1 MPYTSNKKPGALDP
15 ALSLGATNNLVVDQN
30 GSVVRA
36 TLAQLEAKMFDAKTA
51 KTSVDG
57 SEVVIVRQT
66 DDTLRQVPLNNIVKN
81 GLITNDLVSASAGIV
96 DTKLAT
102 INTAGKV
109 TNQAVQ
115 ATALNTADRIVTRDG
130 SGNFSAGTI
139 TATLSGNASTATVAN
154 AWATARNLSLTGEVT
169 ATLSSVNGSGNV
181 SATATIADDA
191 VTTAKILN
199 ANVTTAKIAD
209 ANVTTAKIADANVT
223 TAKIADSNVTTAKIA
238 NDAVTTAKILN
249 ANVTTAK
256 IADGAVT
263 AAKIDPAAKINGAQ
277 GGGADRVFYE
287 NDQTVT
293 TNYTITTN
301 KNAMSAGPITVNNG
315 ITVTVPN
322 GSSWTIV

>member
-1 MPYTSNKKPGALDP
+1 MPYTSDKKPGALDP

-30 GSVVRA
+30 GTVVRA
-36 TLAQLEAKMFDAKTA
+36 TLAQMEAKMFDAKTA

-66 DDTLRQVPLNNIVKN
+66 DNTLRQVPLNNIVKN
-81 GLITNDLVSASAGIV
+81 LLITNDLVSASAGII

-130 SGNFSAGTI
+130 SGNFAAGTI
-139 TATLSGNASTATVAN
+139 TATLSGNASTATV
-154 AWATARNLSLTGEVT
+154 WAAGRNLSLTGDVT
-169 ATLSSVNGSGNV
+169 ATLSAVNGSANV
-181 SATATIADDA
+181 SAAATIANDA

-209 ANVTTAKIADANVT
+209 ANVTTVKIADANVT
-223 TAKIADSNVTTAKIA
+223 AAKIA

-277 GGGADRVFYE
+277 GGGSDRVFYE

-293 TNYTITTN
+293 TDYTITTN

-315 ITVTVPN
+315 VTVTVPN

>member
-1 MPYTSNKKPGALDP
+1 MAYTSNKKPGALDP

-130 SGNFSAGTI
+130 SGNFAAGTI

-154 AWATARNLSLTGEVT
+154 AWATARNLSLTGDVT
-169 ATLSSVNGSGNV
+169 ATLTTVDGSGNV
-181 SATATIADDA
+181 SAAATIANDAVTTAKILNANVTTAKIADDA

-209 ANVTTAKIADANVT
+209 DA
-223 TAKIADSNVTTAKIA
+223 
-238 NDAVTTAKILN
+238 
-249 ANVTTAK
+249 VTTAK

-277 GGGADRVFYE
+277 GGGSDRVFYE
-287 NDQTVT
+287 NDQSVN
-293 TNYTITTN
+293 TNYTISTS
-301 KNAMSAGPITVNNG
+301 KNAMSAGPITVASG
-315 ITVTVPN
+315 VSVTVPN
-322 GSSWTIV
+322 GSTWTIV

>member
-1 MPYTSNKKPGALDP
+1 MAYTSNKKPGALDP

-36 TLAQLEAKMFDAKTA
+36 TLAQLEAKIFDAKTA
-51 KTSVDG
+51 KTAVDG
-57 SEVVIVRQT
+57 SELVVVRQT
-66 DDTLRQVPLNNIVKN
+66 DNTLRQVPLNNIVKN
-81 GLITNDLVSASAGIV
+81 GLITNDLVSASAAIA

-130 SGNFSAGTI
+130 SGNFAAGTI
-139 TATLSGNASTATVAN
+139 TATLSGNASTATLATSVAD
-154 AWATARNLSLTGEVT
+154 
-169 ATLSSVNGSGNV
+169 GS
-181 SATATIADDA
+181 I
-191 VTTAKILN
+191 TTAKV
-199 ANVTTAKIAD
+199 ADTAI
-209 ANVTTAKIADANVT
+209 
-223 TAKIADSNVTTAKIA
+223 
-238 NDAVTTAKILN
+238 
-249 ANVTTAK
+249 TTAK

-263 AAKIDPAAKINGAQ
+263 AAKIDPTAKINGAQ

-287 NDQTVT
+287 NDQAVT

-315 ITVTVPN
+315 VTVTVPN